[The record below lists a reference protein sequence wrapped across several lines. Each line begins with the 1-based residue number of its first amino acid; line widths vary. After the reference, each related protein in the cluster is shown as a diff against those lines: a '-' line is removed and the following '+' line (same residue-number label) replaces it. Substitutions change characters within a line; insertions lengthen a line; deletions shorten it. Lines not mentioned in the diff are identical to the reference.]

1 MVPARSAMSR
11 FFARLVVIIALGV
24 ACASLGAAAPD
35 PASEANVPPSLRLP
49 SGARPTHYDVTLTVV
64 PGEAKA
70 SGEIAIDVELERPHP
85 VLWLNADE
93 VFVSRASVNTA
104 ATKVTTLP
112 PADQFLGL
120 AFEPPLPAGKHRLT
134 LVFEAPQVR
143 NATRGIFTL
152 QSGGAWYS
160 MTQFEALSARRA
172 YPCFDEP
179 SFKVPWQLTL
189 RVPRDLVAVAN
200 TPVVSET
207 DAGSGMKAVRFA
219 ETRPLPSYLIAFA
232 VGPWQMVDLGRFGM
246 NPTPMR
252 IIVPRGRKADAAFA
266 SRAYPQ
272 IFERLERWFGIAYA
286 YQKLD
291 QVAIP
296 LSVGFAMENVGLITY
311 GVNGL
316 LAKPGEATP
325 RYRHGAASV
334 GAHEMSHQW
343 FGNLVTTAWWDDIW
357 LNEAFATWMAA
368 KIVDEWR
375 SDYERGAARSSERA
389 EAIAEDML
397 DSARQIR
404 EPIVTRGDIF
414 NAFDSITYQKGAT
427 VLDMFEGWIG
437 EEPFRA
443 GVRQYLKERSDG
455 TATAEDFLRAV
466 GAASKRPVAPAFST
480 FLDQNGVPRVE
491 VAVQC
496 TSGGAKLALSQR
508 RLVPLGA
515 PEHRDQRW
523 QIPVCVRYGDR
534 AASRD
539 ACALLADRSATL
551 ELEGSCPKFVMAN
564 AGGRS
569 YYVADYRDDLLARL
583 EANRL
588 ALSPPEY
595 AGLLYD
601 LRALVRTGDLGG
613 AQALEWVRA
622 AGGSRDRHVM
632 EADIE
637 LAKFVRDTLVGES
650 ERAQF
655 SAFVRQVF
663 GERARKL
670 GYAPRRNESDD
681 DQLIRRS
688 LIRLVAPEDPKLAAE
703 ARRLAL
709 AWIRD
714 RKAVDP
720 GMVDSVLLIAAQ
732 TGDAAMFDAF
742 AAEAKKTSDSLDQRN
757 LVIALLSFSDPAL
770 ARRGMGVLLD
780 SEFDIRDSTTALRMS
795 RWLNPPRREV
805 HEFIAANF
813 EAMAKRVSRDT
824 PGSWPEYAA
833 GLCSEKDRSEV
844 EAFWRDRI
852 ANYAGGER
860 TLKQALEQIELCAR
874 LRSAQEKTVTESL
887 ARH

>member
-1 MVPARSAMSR
+1 MKNAFLA
-11 FFARLVVIIALGV
+11 ALAGV
-24 ACASLGAAAPD
+24 AVVLSGISPHAAALD
-35 PASEANVPPSLRLP
+35 RTGETYAPPSLRLP
-49 SGARPTHYDVTLTVV
+49 GGARPIRYDVTLTVV
-64 PGEAKA
+64 PGESKA
-70 SGEIAIDVELERPHP
+70 SGEIAIDLELERAHP
-85 VLWLNADE
+85 VLWLNADDL
-93 VFVSRASVNTA
+93 VVSRVAVNTA
-104 ATKVTTLP
+104 ATEVAILP
-112 PADQFLGL
+112 AADQFLGL
-120 AFEPPLPAGKHRLT
+120 AFEPPLPPGRHRLT
-134 LVFEAPQVR
+134 LAFEAEQIR
-143 NATRGIFTL
+143 NSTRGIFAL
-152 QSGGAWYS
+152 QYGGAWYA

-172 YPCFDEP
+172 FPCFDEP
-179 SFKVPWQLTL
+179 GFKVPWQLTL
-189 RVPRDLVAVAN
+189 KVPRELAAFSN

-232 VGPWQMVDLGRFGM
+232 VGPWQTVDMGRVGM

-252 IIVPRGRKADAAFA
+252 IIVPQGRLADASFA
-266 SRAYPQ
+266 AEAYPQ
-272 IFERLERWFGIAYA
+272 IFDRLERWFGIAYP

-291 QVAIP
+291 QIAIP

-311 GVNGL
+311 GVTGL
-316 LAKPGEATP
+316 LAKPGEAAP
-325 RYRHGAASV
+325 RFRHGAASV

-343 FGNLVTTAWWDDIW
+343 FGDLVTTAWWDDIW

-375 SDYERGAARSSERA
+375 PDYEHGAARSAERA

-397 DSARQIR
+397 DSARRIR
-404 EPIVTRGDIF
+404 EPIVSRGDIF

-437 EEPFRA
+437 KESFRR
-443 GVRQYLKERSDG
+443 GVRRYLEERSDR
-455 TATAEDFLRAV
+455 TATADDFLRTLD
-466 GAASKRPVAPAFST
+466 AASDRPVGPAFST
-480 FLDQNGVPRVE
+480 FLDQNGVPRIDVTL
-491 VAVQC
+491 QC
-496 TSGGAKLALSQR
+496 SASDAKVSLVQR

-515 PEHRDQRW
+515 PERADQRW
-523 QIPVCVRYGDR
+523 QIPVCVRYGKR
-534 AASRD
+534 AAGQQS
-539 ACALLADRSATL
+539 CTLLAEKSATL
-551 ELEGSCPKFVMAN
+551 ELKGACPRFVMAN
-564 AGGRS
+564 AGGRG
-569 YYVADYRDDLLARL
+569 YYVASYPDDLLTRL
-583 EANRL
+583 AANRND
-588 ALSPPEY
+588 LSPPEY

-601 LRALVRTGDLGG
+601 LRALVRAGDLSG

-637 LAKFVRDTLVGES
+637 LAKFVRDTLVGEA

-681 DQLIRRS
+681 DQLLRRS
-688 LIRLVAPEDPKLAAE
+688 LVRFVAPEDPKLAAE

-709 AWIRD
+709 AWVRD

-732 TGDAAMFDAF
+732 TGDAAMLDALW
-742 AAEAKKTSDSLDQRN
+742 AEAKKTSDGLDRRN
-757 LVIALLSFSDPAL
+757 LMIALLSFGDPAL

-780 SEFDIRDSTTALRMS
+780 SEFDIRESATAWFYS
-795 RWLNPPRREV
+795 RAWSPPRREV

-813 EAMAKRVSRDT
+813 EAMANRVARDT

-833 GLCSEKDRSEV
+833 GLCSEKDRADV

-852 ANYAGGER
+852 AKYAGGER
-860 TLKQALEQIELCAR
+860 DLRKALEQIELCAR
-874 LRSAQEKTVTESL
+874 LRAKQEPTVAAFL
-887 ARH
+887 ARY